1 MEAVSAHPLS
11 LTGCSSRLTVLL
23 RLIRVRLT
31 LLNGISAL
39 SGYLLFTPGSGFW
52 TACAAFGG
60 VALLAA
66 GGSALNQLLEVDLDR
81 RMQRTRLRPLP
92 AGQLTAASAAAIGGV
107 LTASGL
113 VLAWFSGGMLPVL
126 LGAGALLWYLLVYT
140 PLKRRSPF
148 ALLAGAL
155 CGALPPLIGWCVAG
169 GQPDDYRIMLLAGLL
184 YLWQI
189 PHFWLLLQRHAEEY
203 RSAGIPVFPGHW
215 SDAHRMFLLRLW
227 IAALVA
233 GAMLL
238 PLTGMISR
246 PVSFW
251 YAAFPLPLAG
261 LAYLRHESV
270 LFHGL
275 NLFPVMLA
283 IFFLIQKIS

>member
-1 MEAVSAHPLS
+1 MAAGENRAGHPGL
-11 LTGCSSRLTVLL
+11 LTGLVRLARL
-23 RLIRVRLT
+23 RLAV
-31 LLNGISAL
+31 LNGVAAL
-39 SGYLLFTPGSGFW
+39 AGYLLFPADSALLTG
-52 TACAAFGG
+52 CAVFMA
-60 VALLAA
+60 VALMAA

-169 GQPDDYRIMLLAGLL
+169 GQPGDYRIMLLAGLL

-215 SDAHRMFLLRLW
+215 SDAHRMLLLRLW

-261 LAYLRHESV
+261 LAYLRHESA
-270 LFHGL
+270 LFYVL
-275 NLFPVMLA
+275 NLFPVLLA
-283 IFFLIQKIS
+283 VAFLIQRMA

>member
-1 MEAVSAHPLS
+1 MEAVSAHPLP

-66 GGSALNQLLEVDLDR
+66 GASILNQVLEVDLDC
-81 RMQRTRLRPLP
+81 RMERTSVRPLP
-92 AGQLTAASAAAIGGV
+92 AGQMTPSCATTIAIGL
-107 LTASGL
+107 LTLGL
-113 VLAWFSGGMLPVL
+113 LLLRYVGGFQPAL
-126 LGAGALLWYLLVYT
+126 LGMATLVWYLLVYT
-140 PLKRRSPF
+140 PLKRRTSL
-148 ALLAGAL
+148 ALPVGAL
-155 CGALPPLIGWCVAG
+155 CGAMPPLIGWCLAG
-169 GQPDDYRIMLLAGLL
+169 GQAGDYRIMLLAGLL

-215 SDAHRMFLLRLW
+215 SDAHRMLLLRLW
-227 IAALVA
+227 IVALVA

-261 LAYLRHESV
+261 LAYLRHESA
-270 LFHGL
+270 LFYVL
-275 NLFPVMLA
+275 NLFPVLLA
-283 IFFLIQKIS
+283 VVFLIQKMA